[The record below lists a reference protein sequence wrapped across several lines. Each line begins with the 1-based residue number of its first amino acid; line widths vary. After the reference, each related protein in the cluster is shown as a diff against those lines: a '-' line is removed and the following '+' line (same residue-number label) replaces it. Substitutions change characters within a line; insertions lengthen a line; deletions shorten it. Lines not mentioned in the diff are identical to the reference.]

1 MGLIKLALK
10 NPYLV
15 IVIALAIAV
24 IGVVSYIRIPADL
37 LPIFKTPAVQIIT
50 FYPGMPSV
58 VMERDIMSRLERW
71 TGQSN
76 GIEHQEGKAMIG
88 VCIVKD
94 FFREDIDPNTAMSQ
108 VTSLAMSDLFYLP
121 PGTIPPMVMPFDPTA
136 SIPLCLLSISS
147 LTMSEKELYDVA
159 YFELRNRLQ
168 SISGV
173 IAPAVYGGVLRRI
186 LTYVDRDKLEA
197 RGLSPMDVVT
207 ALKKSNLMIPTGNA
221 KIGGIDY
228 QINSNSMVT
237 EVAELGDIPIRVD
250 QAAPVFLRDVADPR
264 DSHQIQTN
272 IVRVNGRRQVY
283 IPIYRQPGANT
294 IQILDKVRNQ
304 SERILQ
310 RIKEMDPNAKD
321 MRMDVVMDQS
331 ISVKKTINGL
341 RNAAILGAVLTA
353 IVVGVFLANVR
364 STIVILLSLPLAIF
378 AAMAGLFFTGNS
390 LNSMTLGGMALAI
403 GILIDQSIVVVDN
416 VTRHLRMGKS
426 PMQAALDGA
435 GEVAG
440 PVLISTITFI
450 VVFFPIVFLSGMAR
464 FLFTPLAL
472 SATFAM
478 IASYTTAMTLAP
490 AYCARFLRRYEPAH
504 QQKYETDAETGGT
517 LHAGQ
522 IETNQEADS
531 ASPADQQEGWIGHI
545 GKVYE
550 RMLTSTLRQKPIML
564 LGVFVLFL
572 AALLLFQRTGT
583 ELFPQIDTGQFMLL
597 VRAPSGTR
605 IEGSEMLIKDVEREI
620 QDVIGLADPEWRDDS
635 SDLQMMISNI
645 GVLMDWP
652 AAYTPNTGPMDSFV
666 LVQLKEGAKNGAV
679 KYSEILRNRLRDR
692 FPGIGFAFDTGGML
706 TAALNFG
713 LPSPIN
719 IQVAGSRLET
729 SYEIAD
735 AIVKEVK
742 KVRGTADIRIAQPL
756 DYPAIDIEVD
766 RVKAAY
772 LNITQEDVVKN
783 IVTSLNSSI
792 NFDPAFWIDHRNGNH
807 YFIGA
812 QYLEDDINSIKTL
825 ENIPIT
831 SRNMARQASMSAN
844 RPVLLKNIATFKRTT
859 APAVVNH
866 LNITRV
872 IDVYANV
879 VGRDVGSV
887 AAEIE
892 SRLAGSKAIRDMMAQ
907 YGPKGYTYQIRGE
920 VQRMRESFGQF
931 GQGLIIA
938 IILVYLVM
946 VAQFRSFRDPF
957 IIMLTVPLGFI
968 GVAIMLYTTGTHL
981 NIQSFMGI
989 IMMVG
994 IVVEYGV
1001 ILVEF
1006 ANRLQEK
1013 GMSAEKAVVQAART
1027 RLRPILMTSLTTI
1040 FALIPMAIGFGSEGG
1055 ANIPLSR
1062 AIIGGVFGALFLNL
1076 FIVPALY
1083 IYFAKRRAQ

>member
-15 IVIALAIAV
+15 IVMALAIAV
-24 IGVVSYIRIPADL
+24 IGFTSYLSIPADL

-50 FYPGMPSV
+50 FYPGMPAV

-71 TGQSN
+71 TGQAN

-94 FFREDIDPNTAMSQ
+94 FFREDIDPNTALSQ

-147 LTMSEKELYDVA
+147 PTMSEKELYDVA

-197 RGLSPMDVVT
+197 RGLSPMDIVST
-207 ALKKSNLMIPTGNA
+207 LKASNLMIPTGNA
-221 KIGGIDY
+221 KFGVLDY
-228 QINSNSMVT
+228 QINSNAMVN
-237 EVAELGDIPIRVD
+237 EVVELGDIPIKVD
-250 QAAPVFLRDVADPR
+250 QAAPVFLRDVAEPR
-264 DSHQIQTN
+264 DSYQIQSN

-294 IQILDKVRNQ
+294 IQIVDKVRSQ
-304 SERILQ
+304 SKRILQ
-310 RIKEMDPNAKD
+310 LLKEMNPNAKD
-321 MRMDVVMDQS
+321 MRMDIVMDQS
-331 ISVKKTINGL
+331 ISVKKTVNAL
-341 RNAAILGAVLTA
+341 RNAAIFGAALTA
-353 IVVGVFLANVR
+353 IVVGIFLANVR
-364 STIVILLSLPLAIF
+364 STIVILLSIPLAIF
-378 AAMAGLFFTGNS
+378 AALAGLFFTGNS
-390 LNSMTLGGMALAI
+390 LNSMTLGGLALAI
-403 GILIDQSIVVVDN
+403 GILIDQSIVVMDN
-416 VTRHLRMGKS
+416 ITRHIHMGKS
-426 PMQAALDGA
+426 PMQAAMDGA

-464 FLFTPLAL
+464 FLFTPLAM
-472 SATFAM
+472 SATFAI
-478 IASYTTAMTLAP
+478 IASYVMAMTLVP
-490 AYCARFLRRYEPAH
+490 AYCARFLYKYKSPDQKDGTITGVEPS
-504 QQKYETDAETGGT
+504 
-517 LHAGQ
+517 LLAGQ
-522 IETNQEADS
+522 QAD
-531 ASPADQQEGWIGHI
+531 GMGHI
-545 GKVYE
+545 AKTYEQWLVY
-550 RMLTSTLRQKPIML
+550 TLRQKPIML
-564 LGVFVLFL
+564 LGALVLFL
-572 AALLLFQRTGT
+572 ASLLLFQRAGT

-597 VRAPSGTR
+597 VRGPSGTR
-605 IEGSEMLIKDVEREI
+605 IEESERLIKDIERVI
-620 QDVIGLADPEWRDDS
+620 QDVIGQADPEDRDDS

-666 LVQLKEGAKNGAV
+666 LVQLKDRAKKGAI
-679 KYSEILRNRLRDR
+679 KYTEILRDRLRER
-692 FPGIGFAFDTGGML
+692 LPGIGFAFDTGGML

-719 IQVAGSRLET
+719 IQVAGSRLDT
-729 SYEIAD
+729 SYEIAE

-742 KVRGTADIRIAQPL
+742 RVRGTVDVRIAQPL
-756 DYPAIDIEVD
+756 DYPAIDIEID

-772 LNITQEDVVKN
+772 LGITQEDVVKN
-783 IVTSLNSSI
+783 IVTALNSSI
-792 NFDPAFWIDHRNGNH
+792 NFDPAFWIDPNNRNH

-812 QYLEDDINSIKTL
+812 QYLEDDINSIETL

-831 SRNMARQASMSAN
+831 GQDMVRRTSVSAN
-844 RPVLLKNIATFKRTT
+844 RPVILLKNIATFKRTT

-872 IDVYANV
+872 IDIYANV
-879 VGRDVGSV
+879 SGRDVGSV
-887 AAEIE
+887 AREIE
-892 SRLAGSKAIRDMMAQ
+892 DRLAGSKTIQDMMAR
-907 YGPKGYTYQIRGE
+907 YGPKGYVYNIRGE
-920 VQRMRESFGQF
+920 VQRMRESFGQL
-931 GQGLIIA
+931 GQGLVIA

-946 VAQFRSFRDPF
+946 VAQFRSFRDPL

-994 IVVEYGV
+994 IVVEYSV

-1006 ANRLQEK
+1006 ANRLQER
-1013 GMSAEKAVVQAART
+1013 GMSVQEAVVQAART
-1027 RLRPILMTSLTTI
+1027 RLRPILMTSLTTT
-1040 FALIPMAIGFGSEGG
+1040 FALIPMAIGFGSAGG
-1055 ANIPLSR
+1055 ANVPLAR
-1062 AIIGGVFGALFLNL
+1062 AIIGGVVSALFLSL
-1076 FIVPALY
+1076 FIIPTLY
-1083 IYFAKRRAQ
+1083 IYLAKRRTQ